1 MCLICAGTLVLEE
14 TVLSEFPE
22 DLRRQITVLPRVD
35 QAALAQLYRD
45 ADVFVFPSLYEGF
58 SRAIV
63 EAMASRLPIIT
74 TVVGVAADAL
84 RHEDSALFVPKRSA
98 AAIVAAVR
106 RLHADPA
113 FAARL
118 GAAAAVTA
126 NEYRVD
132 IVQPRTLDIIIE
144 DAGSAQ

>member
-1 MCLICAGTLVLEE
+1 MRVICAGTLVSEAM
-14 TVLSEFPE
+14 VLADFAP
-22 DLRRQITVLPRVD
+22 DLHPQITVLPRVD
-35 QAALAQLYRD
+35 QTALARLYRD

-63 EAMASRLPIIT
+63 EAMASRLPIVT
-74 TVVGVAADAL
+74 TAVGVAADAL
-84 RHEDSALFVPKRSA
+84 RHEESALFVPKRNA

-118 GAAAAVTA
+118 GGAAAVVA
-126 NEYRVD
+126 EEYRLGV
-132 IVQPRTLDIIIE
+132 VQPRTIDIIME
-144 DAGSAQ
+144 DVGEA

>member
-1 MCLICAGTLVLEE
+1 MHLTCAGTLVAEE
-14 TVLSEFPE
+14 IVLSEFPE

-35 QAALAQLYRD
+35 QTALARLYQD

-58 SRAIV
+58 SRAIL

-74 TVVGVAADAL
+74 TAVGVAADAL
-84 RHEDSALFVPKRSA
+84 RHEESALFVPKRNA

-113 FAARL
+113 LAAHMGR
-118 GAAAAVTA
+118 AAAAA
-126 NEYRVD
+126 ADEYRLDVMELRTVD
-132 IVQPRTLDIIIE
+132 AILDV
-144 DAGSAQ
+144 AGVDR